1 MTILKA
7 IKTLKSG
14 RLFLALYAGFALL
27 LVALVLLTKQA
38 DLHLLLTTR
47 YVSML
52 SGEVLAW
59 NDLFFKYITELGG
72 FVPFVIIAGLLFY
85 KVGDALFLLMAELF
99 TAALVFPIKQ
109 WVSAP
114 RPSLF
119 FHTNFPD
126 VILHQVDGVT
136 LHQIYSF
143 PSGHTATVF
152 SLMLALTLIFH
163 KKSWL
168 AVCFFVLAVFTA
180 YSRIYLSQHF
190 AEDVL
195 LGSFIGVVMTLVAYA
210 LYQRKSYAWQS
221 KSLFDLLKR

>member
-1 MTILKA
+1 M
-7 IKTLKSG
+7 KSTACK
-14 RLFLALYAGFALL
+14 LFLFFYALFAFLL
-27 LVALVLLTKQA
+27 LLFVLLISKN
-38 DLHLLLTTR
+38 DGHLLLTTR
-47 YVSML
+47 YVGFFSDNVV
-52 SGEVLAW
+52 SVQ
-59 NDLFFKYITELGG
+59 DFFFKYITELGG
-72 FVPFVIIAGLLFY
+72 FVPFVIIAGFLFY

-136 LHQIYSF
+136 LHQMFSF

-163 KKSWL
+163 KKTWL
-168 AVCFFVLAVFTA
+168 SFVFFMLAFITA

-195 LGSFIGVVMTLVAYA
+195 FGSFIGVSMTLVAYW
-210 LYQRKSYAWQS
+210 LYQRQSYAWQE
-221 KSLFDLLKR
+221 KSIIQIFKK

>member
-1 MTILKA
+1 MKSTACKLFVSLYILFA
-7 IKTLKSG
+7 IGL
-14 RLFLALYAGFALL
+14 LCVVLY
-27 LVALVLLTKQA
+27 TEQA
-38 DLHLLLTTR
+38 DLHLALTLD
-47 YVSML
+47 Y
-52 SGEVLAW
+52 LAGLNPTW
-59 NDLFFKYITELGG
+59 VGFQDQFFKYITELGG
-72 FVPFVIIAGLLFY
+72 SVPFIIMGGLLLY
-85 KVGDALFLLMAELF
+85 KVGDALFLLVSQLF

-152 SLMLALTLIFH
+152 SLMLGLTLLFQ

-168 AVCFFVLAVFTA
+168 SVCFFVLAVLTA

-195 LGSFIGVVMTLVAYA
+195 LGSFIGVVMTLVAYW
-210 LYQRKSYAWQS
+210 LYQRKSYAWQE
-221 KSLFDLLKR
+221 KSLIDLLKR